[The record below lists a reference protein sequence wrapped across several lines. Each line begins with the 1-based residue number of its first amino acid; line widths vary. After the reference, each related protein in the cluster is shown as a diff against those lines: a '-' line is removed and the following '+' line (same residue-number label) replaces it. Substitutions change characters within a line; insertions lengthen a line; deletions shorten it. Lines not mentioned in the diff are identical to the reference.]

1 MANEVSVKTN
11 RENVKIRPYEHRTKY
26 YEAGPQGV
34 IHHSYY
40 MNWLENA
47 RMDLMTQLGLGNK
60 QMEVM
65 EIMSPELSV
74 SIDFRSAV
82 HFDETVM
89 IETKLLDY
97 DGHEMEIAYRIYDK
111 ANGEDRAV
119 ARSKHCFV
127 NNSGVPISLKRV
139 YPELDTKF
147 FEFN

>member
-1 MANEVSVKTN
+1 
-11 RENVKIRPYEHRTKY
+11 
-26 YEAGPQGV
+26 
-34 IHHSYY
+34 
-40 MNWLENA
+40 
-47 RMDLMTQLGLGNK
+47 MDLMTQLGLGNK

-147 FEFN
+147 FEFE